1 MCRICGSNVDC
12 GIAPIDKRIAFHEV
26 DETVWLETNR
36 HRLFI
41 RELAAACGKSIGDS
55 VFEVD
60 ETMLPPHVRMVHA
73 PCIEVSSTFVRQA
86 LRQGKDVRFFLPAKV
101 YDEVK
106 MLL

>member
-12 GIAPIDKRIAFHEV
+12 GIAPIDKLTAFHEV

-60 ETMLPPHVRMVHA
+60 E
-73 PCIEVSSTFVRQA
+73 
-86 LRQGKDVRFFLPAKV
+86 FFSVAV
-101 YDEVK
+101 V
-106 MLL
+106 LLGRNGVECAMTIAADIAEIDGNIDAV

>member
-60 ETMLPPHVRMVHA
+60 EFCAVAV
-73 PCIEVSSTFVRQA
+73 
-86 LRQGKDVRFFLPAKV
+86 VRFGLNGVECAMTIAADIAGIDGNIDAV
-101 YDEVK
+101 
-106 MLL
+106 